1 MVRRIHNSI
10 KAIFLLLALR
20 YIPASA
26 QIGFAPV
33 QDYPLTAAPFRVVV
47 GDINGDGKPDLVTLS
62 IYGGTV
68 STLLNH
74 GDGTFAPPRGFAS
87 LSADPAGPTFFSG
100 IALGD

>member
-33 QDYPLTAAPFRVVV
+33 QAYPLTAAPFRVVV

-74 GDGTFAPPRGFAS
+74 GDGTFAPLVVLHHCLLIPRVLLSS
-87 LSADPAGPTFFSG
+87 LE
-100 IALGD
+100 